1 MVWVMTI
8 HAAVGPA
15 EAPVVPVATCVV
27 EIEGM
32 PRPQLSHH
40 SVRWAGQ
47 SRPAR
52 PRIQIELGEA
62 SSTVRLEGPR
72 YAGELEVRAADCV
85 PSSVLTLHATP
96 LPALVQIF
104 CPPQDTVMR
113 CTGCEGAASERW
125 YLPEQFPPIHMD
137 APARAITLQVKAV
150 GYRPLYKEILIYP
163 GRNVVRLDLEPLPA
177 AARTSTAPSAP
188 CLAQSVGP

>member
-1 MVWVMTI
+1 M
-8 HAAVGPA
+8 
-15 EAPVVPVATCVV
+15 APVAPVTTCVV

-40 SVRWAGQ
+40 RVRWAGQ
-47 SRPAR
+47 SLVAR
-52 PRIQIELGEA
+52 PRIQIELRGS

-72 YAGELEVRAADCV
+72 YAGELEVRATDCA

-113 CTGCEGAASERW
+113 CPDCEGAASERW

-137 APARAITLQVKAV
+137 APARSITLQVKAV
-150 GYRPLYKEILIYP
+150 GYRPLDKGILIYP

-177 AARTSTAPSAP
+177 TPRRTSAAPTAP
-188 CLAQSVGP
+188 CLAQSVAL